1 MPVVT
6 LRLFRTFLR
15 IVCAALAAMMLL
27 LSAGS
32 GTASAQTSSAEARRP
47 LILIPGLLGSRLCR
61 HNPANPAEPEVAWG
75 SVGAL
80 PGFPTLRITGS
91 GADDL
96 KACGVVREI
105 VFLGLLIQDVYAP
118 IIAHLQKI
126 GYREGA
132 DLFIFD
138 YDWRRSVFDNAAL
151 LERFAR
157 EKIPDPFQ
165 RFDIL
170 AHSMGGLIAR
180 IYAIR
185 HDGAQLA
192 RLFSAGTPFQ
202 GSVKVYATVEKG
214 WGALNPVM
222 GGLPAFR
229 RTMLSF
235 PSIYELAPRYGDC
248 CDAGAGRAFAPGE
261 SDAWRALKWEGVD
274 PAVMTDL
281 KIAAGRAGELRAI
294 VETPLPAGVEDVVL
308 IGVDQRTPQRVAFE
322 ASNKGAIARI
332 RTTWQGDGTVLRD
345 SAALASAAL
354 HPTSFATHEK
364 ILADPQIQQF
374 LEVALTRDVA
384 EAIRSVKVRPRG
396 LIRTA
401 AGAITELVG
410 IVVEPDQPIYRTGD
424 ICKVRVHV
432 RLGNTQKLNPGTIKL
447 SRRMP
452 DGREAAITLTPDP
465 ASSDPGNPFEQS
477 FVGRFSAGVKP
488 GNAMLTAAVTLADGM
503 RMVEQPVAVIAK

>member
-6 LRLFRTFLR
+6 LRLFKV
-15 IVCAALAAMMLL
+15 ILL
-27 LSAGS
+27 LACALILGTLDS
-32 GTASAQTSSAEARRP
+32 GPAYAQTPSATARRP
-47 LILIPGLLGSRLCR
+47 IIFIPGLLGSRLCR
-61 HNPANPAEPEVAWG
+61 DNPANPAEPILAWG

-80 PGFPTLRITGS
+80 PDFPALRIGD
-91 GADDL
+91 GVADDL
-96 KACGVVREI
+96 KPCGVVREI
-105 VFLGLLIQDVYAP
+105 MFLGLLVQDVYAP

-126 GYREGA
+126 GYREGK

-170 AHSMGGLIAR
+170 AHSMGGLIGR
-180 IYAIR
+180 IFAIR
-185 HDGAQLA
+185 HDGAAQLA

-229 RTMLSF
+229 RTILSF

-261 SDAWRALKWEGVD
+261 GDAWRALKWEGVD
-274 PAVMTDL
+274 PAAMADL
-281 KIAAGRAGELRAI
+281 KTAASRAGELRAI
-294 VETPLPAGVEDVVL
+294 IETPLPAGIEDVVL

-322 ASNKGAIARI
+322 AADKGAVARV
-332 RTTWQGDGTVLRD
+332 RMSWQGDGTVLRD

-384 EAIRSVKVRPRG
+384 EAMRSVKVRPRG

-401 AGAITELVG
+401 SGAITELVG

-432 RLGNTQKLNPGTIKL
+432 RLGNTQKLKPGTIKL
-447 SRRMP
+447 TRRMP
-452 DGREAAITLTPDP
+452 DGREAAITLEPDP
-465 ASSDPGNPFEQS
+465 AASDPGNPFEQS

-488 GNAMLTAAVTLADGM
+488 GNAMLTAAVTLSGGM
-503 RMVEQPVAVIAK
+503 RLVEQPVAVIAK